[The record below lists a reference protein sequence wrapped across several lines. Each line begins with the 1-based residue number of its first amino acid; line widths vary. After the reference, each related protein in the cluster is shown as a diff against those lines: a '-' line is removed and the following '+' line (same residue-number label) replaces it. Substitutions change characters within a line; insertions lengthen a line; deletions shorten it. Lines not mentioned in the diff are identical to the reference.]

1 MRFWAYFLAALQMVQ
16 PGIGGTALAML
27 QSPQPPAIETILT
40 DLLNEIAL
48 LPADVVLVLDDYHVI
63 QSTEIN
69 RALAYLLENLPLQLH
84 IVIASRS
91 SPPLPLPLLRGRRE
105 LVEVSPAELRFTT
118 TETSTFLNQVM
129 SLELA
134 ADDVAQLEDLTEGWI
149 AGLQL
154 AALSMQGVQDIPGFI
169 DSFSGEHRYVFD
181 YLAQEVLN
189 RQRQEIRQFL
199 LSTSVLE
206 RLNAYLCDAVIGH
219 PGSQSLLEELE
230 RANLF
235 LVPLDQERRWYRYHH
250 LFSDF
255 LKAQLKQEATTEEIA
270 LLHKRASLWY
280 EAHDSI
286 SEAVE
291 QALAAGEY
299 RRAADLVNL
308 AASRMFANSE
318 LTTILEWL
326 DQLPTSLVQTD
337 LSLSLTYAWA
347 LLATSQFEAVEPR
360 LQDIEAAIGMS
371 ADGSPESRSAPEGV
385 RAALAEVA
393 CMRANLCFHQ
403 MQIERLIDLSH
414 LALDYLGEGVASGA
428 FQSIEGLRGVAAFNI
443 ALAYEITGNVRLASQ
458 SYQETIAHCTSAT
471 DMHLLMLST
480 SHLGG
485 LQVSQGNLHAA
496 ASLYQKAL
504 EDADRAP
511 RPSPLSGQA
520 HVGLANVLYEWNDL
534 DGAIHHLDQGIG
546 LGRQWANWETL
557 LPGYLGLAHVRAAR
571 REVAGAL
578 AVYDE
583 LFALSHRLRA
593 PWGLPVAQAD
603 RARIFLRSGN
613 LDKASEWARICDL
626 DPEGV
631 LSSARQPEAIVFAQV
646 LLAQGDVER
655 SGTLVQRLQ
664 DAAEVSSRTGQLI
677 AVLTVKA
684 LVLSA
689 RSDEQAA
696 LATLLQALALAEP
709 QGFMR
714 TFIDE
719 GAPVQALLARL
730 PRTNPMMIAY
740 IDRLLAAFQPTAGK
754 AAPSRTAPD
763 GPLSEREITVLRL
776 MADGLSNQEIANQLV
791 VSLNTVKSH
800 IKHIYLQ
807 LGVHTRTQA
816 VAQARQHG
824 LLS

>member
-1 MRFWAYFLAALQMVQ
+1 MRFWAYFLAALQIYK

-69 RALAYLLENLPLQLH
+69 HALAYLLENLPLQLH

-118 TETSTFLNQVM
+118 SETSTFLNQLM

-134 ADDVAQLEDLTEGWI
+134 ANDVAQLEDLTEGWI

-154 AALSMQGVQDIPGFI
+154 AALSMQGIQDISGFI
-169 DSFSGEHRYVFD
+169 DSFSGEHRHVFD

-206 RLNAYLCDAVIGH
+206 RLNAYLCDAVTGR

-255 LKAQLKQEATTEEIA
+255 LKAQLKQEATTEEIS

-299 RRAADLVNL
+299 TRAADLVNL

-318 LTTILEWL
+318 LTTILGWL
-326 DQLPTSLVQTD
+326 DQLPKSLVQSD
-337 LSLSLTYAWA
+337 PVLSLIYAWA
-347 LLATSQFEAVEPR
+347 LLATSHFEAVEPH
-360 LQDIEAAIGMS
+360 LADTEAAIGFA
-371 ADGSPESRSAPEGV
+371 ADGSPESRSAPEGT

-414 LALDYLGEGVASGA
+414 LALDYLGEDVASGP
-428 FQSIEGLRGVAAFNI
+428 FQPIEGLRGVAAFNL

-458 SYQETIAHCTSAT
+458 NYQETIAHCTTAT

-485 LQVSQGNLHAA
+485 LQVNQGNLHAA

-511 RPSPLSGQA
+511 RPSPLSGLA

-534 DGAIHHLDQGIG
+534 EGAICHLDQGIG

-571 REVAGAL
+571 SDIPGAL

-593 PWGLPVAQAD
+593 PWGLPIAQAD

-613 LDKASEWARICDL
+613 LDKAFEWARICDL
-626 DPEGV
+626 NPEGE
-631 LSSARQPEAIVFAQV
+631 LTAAREPEAIIFAQV
-646 LLAQGDVER
+646 LLAQGDIER
-655 SGTLVQRLQ
+655 SLSLVQRLQ
-664 DAAEVSSRTGQLI
+664 HAAEASGSTGRLI
-677 AVLTVKA
+677 AILTVKA
-684 LVLSA
+684 QVLVA
-689 RSDEQAA
+689 RSDEHAA
-696 LATLLQALALAEP
+696 LASLQQALALGEP
-709 QGFMR
+709 QGYVR
-714 TFIDE
+714 TFLDE
-719 GAPVQALLARL
+719 GAPFQALFARL
-730 PRTNPMMIAY
+730 PRVGPIKTAY
-740 IDRLLAAFQPTAGK
+740 VDQLLAAFQPNNGK
-754 AAPSRTAPD
+754 AQPSRTAS
-763 GPLSEREITVLRL
+763 GGLLSEREMVVLRL
-776 MADGLSNQEIANQLV
+776 MADGFSNQEIANQMV

-800 IKHIYLQ
+800 IKHIYYQ

-816 VAQARQHG
+816 VAQARQFG
-824 LLS
+824 LL